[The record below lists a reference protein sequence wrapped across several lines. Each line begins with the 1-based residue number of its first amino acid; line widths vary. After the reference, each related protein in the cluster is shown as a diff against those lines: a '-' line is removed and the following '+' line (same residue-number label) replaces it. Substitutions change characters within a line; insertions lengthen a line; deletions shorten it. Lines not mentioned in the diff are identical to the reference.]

1 MTKTKQFGTFRTNCH
16 LIVEELGAGGTI
28 TEMLPIAFATSVL
41 RGLRRTQEEVTSAVD
56 NVEAG
61 PTVQEECPVQKNAR
75 ESAHVSYDE
84 ATVLPL
90 DSKMVADATKEELM
104 FMRKLQV
111 HHEVLVSYLNKSGLK
126 TIGTRWVYTKQCD
139 AANPFIRARLV
150 AQESKKVSELTPED
164 ASSMFCGHAATGE
177 SQVHAP
183 SMYDWQ
189 AASTC

>member
-1 MTKTKQFGTFRTNCH
+1 MTKTKQFGTFLASGH

-41 RGLRRTQEEVTSAVD
+41 RGLRRTQEEVTVAVD

-75 ESAHVSYDE
+75 ESGHVSYDE
-84 ATVLPL
+84 ATGLPL
-90 DSKMVADATKEELM
+90 DSQMVADATKEELM

-111 HHEVLVSYLNKSGLK
+111 HHEVLVSYLNKSFLK
-126 TIGTRWVYTKQCD
+126 TIGTRWVYTKKGD
-139 AANPFIRARLV
+139 AANPFIRPRLV

-164 ASSMFCGHAATGE
+164 ASSIFCGHATGE

-183 SMYDWQ
+183 SMHDWQ
-189 AASTC
+189 PEGAR